1 MRYNRGN
8 FHVNHALS
16 MPEFMNFI
24 RQFVR
29 IRLQRSFTLQQLGPN
44 EARIIFDAA
53 VATAAAAFSFL
64 FCTFLVPGFRLG
76 GRATVVLAA
85 LPVVFVACNTVL
97 GLYGRYRT
105 SRSQQKALVLAGSV
119 LLSLLVA
126 VVAGGLW
133 APVLLWAA
141 LTIGPVVLARVLL
154 NLPYTRHTNLRR
166 VSVSH
171 GGPVLV
177 IGGAGYIGS
186 HTVELLLR
194 DGYRV
199 RVLDRLMYGQG
210 SLADFA
216 GNDRFELLEGDASDV
231 SKVTAAM
238 QGASAVVHL
247 AGLVGDPACA
257 VDANFTRHAN
267 IVVTRMAKEVA
278 QSLGVHRFVFAS
290 SCSVYGV
297 SDQQATESDQVNPV
311 SLYAQTKI
319 DSERELLATGRDDF
333 FVTLLR
339 FATVFGHSSRPRF
352 DLVVNLFVAQALTD
366 GVITVVGP
374 EQWRPF
380 VHVRDVARSI
390 LLTLKAP
397 TMLVQDQV
405 FNVGDERLNARILQ
419 VAEVV
424 RAAVNRHRN
433 IEISVQDAPG
443 DRRNYAV
450 SFNKIHSMLNFQAE
464 TMLEDG
470 VAEIVEHF
478 LQGHY
483 NNYRDEIY
491 SNLATTQKQVTAFR
505 DPEQL
510 AHIYAPLFIK

>member
-1 MRYNRGN
+1 
-8 FHVNHALS
+8 
-16 MPEFMNFI
+16 MNVL
-24 RQFVR
+24 RQFLR
-29 IRLQRSFTLQQLGPN
+29 IRLQRSFALQRLGPN
-44 EARIIFDAA
+44 EARIIYDAGIA
-53 VATAAAAFSFL
+53 AAAAAFSIL
-64 FCTFLVPGFRLG
+64 FCSFLIPVFRLG
-76 GRATVVLAA
+76 GRAVVVLAA
-85 LPVVFVACNTVL
+85 LPVVFVACNTIL

-119 LLSLLVA
+119 MLSLLVA
-126 VVAGGLW
+126 VIAGCPW
-133 APVLLWAA
+133 PPALLWAA

-171 GGPVLV
+171 SGPVLV

-186 HTVELLLR
+186 HTVDLLLR
-194 DGYRV
+194 NGHRV
-199 RVLDRLMYGQG
+199 RVLDRLMYGKD
-210 SLADFA
+210 SLADFI

-257 VDANFTRHAN
+257 VDVNYTRHAN

-297 SDQQATESDQVNPV
+297 SDQQATESDHVNPV

-319 DSERELLATGRDDF
+319 DSERELLATGKDDF

-339 FATVFGHSSRPRF
+339 FATVFGHSRRPRF

-374 EQWRPF
+374 DQWRPF
-380 VHVRDVARSI
+380 VHVRDVGRAI
-390 LLTLKAP
+390 LTTLKAP
-397 TMLVQDQV
+397 PILIQDQI

-424 RAAVNRHRN
+424 RAAVNRHRSV
-433 IEISVQDAPG
+433 EISVRDAPG

-450 SFNKIHSMLNFQAE
+450 SFRKIRSMLNFQAE
-464 TMLEDG
+464 TMLEEG

-478 LQGHY
+478 LQGQY

>member
-1 MRYNRGN
+1 MRYNLGN
-8 FHVNHALS
+8 FHPNHALVTL
-16 MPEFMNFI
+16 ELMNFV

-44 EARIIFDAA
+44 EARIIFDFA
-53 VATAAAAFSFL
+53 VAVAAAAFSIL
-64 FCTFLVPGFRLG
+64 FCLFLAPGFQLG
-76 GRATVVLAA
+76 VRAIAVLAA
-85 LPVVFVACNTVL
+85 LPVVFIFCNAII
-97 GLYGRYRT
+97 GLYGQYRT
-105 SRSQQKALVLAGSV
+105 SGSRRKTLVLAGGV
-119 LLSLLVA
+119 LLAFVIA
-126 VVAGGLW
+126 VVAGGTW
-133 APVLLWAA
+133 APMLLWAA
-141 LTIGPVVLARVLL
+141 LTVPPVVLARVLL
-154 NLPYTRHTNLRR
+154 NLRYTRHYNLRR

-171 GGPVLV
+171 SGPVLI

-186 HTVELLLR
+186 HAVDLLLR
-194 DGYRV
+194 NGYRV
-199 RVLDRLMYGQG
+199 RVLDRLMYGRD

-257 VDANFTRHAN
+257 VDVDFTRHAN

-297 SDQQATESDQVNPV
+297 SDQQATEADSVNPV

-319 DSERELLATGRDDF
+319 DSERELLAMGRDDF

-339 FATVFGHSSRPRF
+339 FATVFGHSRRPRF

-366 GVITVVGP
+366 GVITVFGP

-405 FNVGDERLNARILQ
+405 FNVGDERLNAQILQ
-419 VAEVV
+419 VAEIV
-424 RAAVNRHRN
+424 RAAVSRHRQV
-433 IEISVQDAPG
+433 EISVQGAPD

-450 SFNKIHSMLNFQAE
+450 SFKKIRSLLNFQAE

-470 VAEIVEHF
+470 VGEIVEQF

-491 SNLATTQKQVTAFR
+491 SNLATTQKQVTTFR

-510 AHIYAPLFIK
+510 SHIYAPLFIK

>member
-1 MRYNRGN
+1 MKT
-8 FHVNHALS
+8 
-16 MPEFMNFI
+16 I

-44 EARIIFDAA
+44 EARIAFDAC
-53 VATAAAAFSFL
+53 VASVAAAFSILFFL
-64 FCTFLVPGFRLG
+64 FLVPAFGLS
-76 GRATVVLAA
+76 GRAIVVLAV
-85 LPVVFVACNTVL
+85 LPVAFVACNTFL
-97 GLYGRYRT
+97 GLYSRYRT
-105 SRSQQKALVLAGSV
+105 SRSQRKALVLAGSV
-119 LLSLLVA
+119 MVSLLLAA
-126 VVAGGLW
+126 VVGSPW
-133 APVLLWAA
+133 APALLWAA
-141 LTIGPVVLARVLL
+141 LTVGPVILARALL
-154 NLPYTRHTNLRR
+154 NLPYTRHKNLRR
-166 VSVSH
+166 VGVSH
-171 GGPVLV
+171 SGPVLV

-186 HTVELLLR
+186 HAVDLLLR
-194 DGYRV
+194 NGYRV
-199 RVLDRLMYGQG
+199 RVLDRLMYGRG
-210 SLADFA
+210 SLADFMD
-216 GNDRFELLEGDASDV
+216 NDRFELLEGDASDV

-257 VDANFTRHAN
+257 VDTNYTRHAN

-278 QSLGVHRFVFAS
+278 QSLGVYRFIFAS

-297 SDQQATESDQVNPV
+297 SDRKATESDHVNPI
-311 SLYAQTKI
+311 SLYAQTKF

-339 FATVFGHSSRPRF
+339 FATVFGHSRRPRF

-366 GVITVVGP
+366 GIITVIGP
-374 EQWRPF
+374 GQWRPF

-397 TMLVQDQV
+397 PMLIQDQV

-424 RAAVNRHRN
+424 QAAVRGHRSV
-433 IEISVQDAPG
+433 EISIRDAPG
-443 DRRNYAV
+443 DPRNYAV
-450 SFNKIHSMLNFQAE
+450 SFDKIRSMLNFQAE
-464 TMLEDG
+464 TMLQDG
-470 VAEIVEHF
+470 VAEIVQLF
-478 LQGHY
+478 RQGHY

-491 SNLATTQKQVTAFR
+491 SNLATTQKQVSAFR

-510 AHIYAPLFIK
+510 SHIYAPLFIK

>member
-1 MRYNRGN
+1 
-8 FHVNHALS
+8 
-16 MPEFMNFI
+16 MNFV

-53 VATAAAAFSFL
+53 IAVAAAAFSIL
-64 FCTFLVPGFRLG
+64 FCSLFISAFRLG
-76 GRATVVLAA
+76 GRAIAVLAT
-85 LPVVFVACNTVL
+85 LPGIFVAFNIIF
-97 GLYGRYRT
+97 GLYSRYRT
-105 SRSQQKALVLAGSV
+105 SGSRRKALVLAASV
-119 LLSLLVA
+119 VLSLLVT
-126 VVAGGLW
+126 VIAGCPW
-133 APVLLWAA
+133 APALLWAS

-154 NLPYTRHTNLRR
+154 NLPYTRHKNLRR

-171 GGPVLV
+171 SGPILL

-186 HTVELLLR
+186 QTVKLLLR
-194 DGYRV
+194 NGYRV
-199 RVLDRLMYGQG
+199 RVLDRLMYGSE
-210 SLADFA
+210 SLAPFA
-216 GNDRFELLEGDASDV
+216 GDERFELLEGDASDV

-238 QGASAVVHL
+238 QGVSAVVHL

-257 VDANFTRHAN
+257 IDVNYTRHTN

-297 SDQQATESDQVNPV
+297 SDRQATESDPVNPV

-339 FATVFGHSSRPRF
+339 FATVFGHSHRPRF
-352 DLVVNLFVAQALTD
+352 DLVVNLFVAQAITD

-380 VHVRDVARSI
+380 VHVHDVARAI

-397 TMLVQDQV
+397 TMHIQDQI
-405 FNVGDERLNARILQ
+405 FNVGDERLNAKILE

-424 RAAVNRHRN
+424 RAAVSHYRSV
-433 IEISVQDAPG
+433 EISVRDAPG

-450 SFNKIHSMLNFQAE
+450 SFDKIRSMLNFQAE
-464 TMLEDG
+464 TMFEDG

-491 SNLATTQKQVTAFR
+491 SNLATTQKQVSTFR